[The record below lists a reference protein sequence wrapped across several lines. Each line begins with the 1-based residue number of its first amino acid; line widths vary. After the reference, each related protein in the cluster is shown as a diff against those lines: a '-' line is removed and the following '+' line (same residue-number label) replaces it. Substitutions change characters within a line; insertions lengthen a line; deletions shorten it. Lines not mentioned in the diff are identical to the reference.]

1 MCNATPDCEGPVF
14 PSDQSD
20 CEGPVF
26 PDDQS
31 RGAGPSTPSLTVP
44 KRRTTISRGNEHRGN
59 PDDRFDMR
67 GGENWDDEIKRAVRT
82 DCTSGV
88 VTKRRYNETEVLSQ
102 IEVQNVPH
110 DPEWRVIP
118 DSFEAETGK
127 ILCFEM
133 DCGTAWLTK
142 PSASVAA

>member
-1 MCNATPDCEGPVF
+1 M
-14 PSDQSD
+14 
-20 CEGPVF
+20 F

-67 GGENWDDEIKRAVRT
+67 GGENWDDEIKWAVRT
-82 DCTSGV
+82 DWTSGV
-88 VTKRRYNETEVLSQ
+88 VTKRRYNDTEVLSQ
-102 IEVQNVPH
+102 IKVRNVPH
-110 DPEWRVIP
+110 DPDWRDIR

-127 ILCFEM
+127 ILRCEI
-133 DCGTAWLTK
+133 DCGTAWLTYA
-142 PSASVAA
+142 SASAAA